1 MKSKIISTSLIISSK
16 IWTCIDVRLI
26 YHRRPNAVSFND
38 AKDIIQP
45 IPCSARDT
53 NVISNEWRMF
63 RRTEISF
70 ESITFEI
77 RWSNCNSMVSLARDT
92 IEVRIIDKYWWARRG
107 DLERWKVER
116 IKAGW
121 RIFSVEHKEY
131 RERERERVAVLGA
144 IDAGIPLNDSIEPT
158 FISPATDRFSSR
170 TVSRHA
176 VENDAYWDQGIRG
189 ISGPKS
195 LLAFSL
201 LSWWDLHR
209 QTSPSWVSFRRYM
222 HRYQW

>member
-1 MKSKIISTSLIISSK
+1 MLKPWRFLWYLKSKIISTSLITLSN
-16 IWTCIDVRLI
+16 IWTCIDVRLT
-26 YHRRPNAVSFND
+26 YHRRPNAVSLND

-45 IPCSARDT
+45 IPWSARDT

-131 RERERERVAVLGA
+131 RERERESC
-144 IDAGIPLNDSIEPT
+144 GIGGYRCRHSSQRFNRTDFHLACHGSFFFSRGFETRCRGGRLLRPGYTGDFGT
-158 FISPATDRFSSR
+158 KKSP
-170 TVSRHA
+170 
-176 VENDAYWDQGIRG
+176 GI
-189 ISGPKS
+189 
-195 LLAFSL
+195 
-201 LSWWDLHR
+201 
-209 QTSPSWVSFRRYM
+209 
-222 HRYQW
+222 